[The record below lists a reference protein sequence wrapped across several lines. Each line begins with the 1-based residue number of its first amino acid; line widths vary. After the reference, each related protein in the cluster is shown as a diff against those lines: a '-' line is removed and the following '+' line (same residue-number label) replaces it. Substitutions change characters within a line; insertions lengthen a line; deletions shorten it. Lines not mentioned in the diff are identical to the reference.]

1 MRKTGDMTNK
11 ICWNLIIKLNEE
23 ILLDKEY
30 KTLKDISDELQISY
44 NIVSEM
50 VLGRKKN
57 KSGRYEPQYIFSRL

>member
-1 MRKTGDMTNK
+1 MRKTGDTTNK

-30 KTLKDISDELQISY
+30 KTLKDISDELQLSY

-50 VLGRKKN
+50 
-57 KSGRYEPQYIFSRL
+57 E